1 MGHISKSPS
10 FFFFFI
16 ARLNLEYALENVIDQ
31 SMISIFYMKKILWG
45 ENLLYST
52 YSSMH
57 INLFDIYSTEVI
69 L

>member
-1 MGHISKSPS
+1 M
-10 FFFFFI
+10 
-16 ARLNLEYALENVIDQ
+16 NLEYALENVIDQ
-31 SMISIFYMKKILWG
+31 SMISIFYMKKILWD
-45 ENLLYST
+45 EAKQNLLYST